1 MTTATMTRID
11 VDMELAT
18 AREAIELLASDS
30 NAARETFGRL
40 FAPGVRHYGP
50 GRELCAA
57 TALLQGQPDTFA
69 GFSDRT
75 VQIHDLSRS
84 GEKII
89 GRVTFSGTHSGEF
102 NGSRGVGQR
111 RTADTL
117 IVLSFEDGRIS
128 NASSVLNWR

>member
-1 MTTATMTRID
+1 MTTATLTKTTID
-11 VDMELAT
+11 TELAT
-18 AREAIELLASDS
+18 AREAIELLGSDS
-30 NAARETFGRL
+30 DAARDSFRRL

-75 VQIHDLSRS
+75 VQIDDLSRS

-89 GRVTFSGTHSGEF
+89 GRVTFAGTHCGEF
-102 NGSRGVGQR
+102 NGSQGAGQR
-111 RTADTL
+111 RTADAL